1 MALSVKQRET
11 GRCGLFPFLL
21 RIAVGAAARIIY
33 KAGFFTGPQWF
44 ARRVYYALYF
54 LLFFF
59 PDFSSCTRS
68 FSVIFVAFDFE
79 EWEFDCSNQSV
90 VPECACGS
98 IDCGSRAFVANFT
111 QFYNGSLNSNG
122 KLQGA
127 IIMDTMFNYNTTPHS
142 QLLPSGV
149 EHLAPEIYHQIKEDE
164 FRGDFLSMV
173 GRQVDDAALLNSFWY
188 HYSQVKSGKQPSG
201 RLPRLSY
208 LTRCLCSILPDL
220 KLNDNKIKR
229 VLNHSP
235 FLFDK

>member
-1 MALSVKQRET
+1 M
-11 GRCGLFPFLL
+11 
-21 RIAVGAAARIIY
+21 
-33 KAGFFTGPQWF
+33 
-44 ARRVYYALYF
+44 
-54 LLFFF
+54 
-59 PDFSSCTRS
+59 
-68 FSVIFVAFDFE
+68 
-79 EWEFDCSNQSV
+79 
-90 VPECACGS
+90 PECACGS

-127 IIMDTMFNYNTTPHS
+127 IIMDTIFNYDTTPHS
-142 QLLPSGV
+142 QLLPLGV
-149 EHLAPEIYHQIKEDE
+149 ERFLPEIYHQIKEDK

-235 FLFDK
+235 FLVDK